1 MTPLSVR
8 NTACENSRVAAHK
21 AAHLAAHLAAHV
33 TAPATG
39 RRVAAW
45 CLAASSL
52 LLGPPGQAQTDGV
65 SPQQTL
71 PLALSYTPA
80 NTNPL
85 STSFLGVSVSADGKR
100 LTVKSTPVQGAAG
113 GRLNFGGYPWWI
125 TVADFAPYGGGP
137 GQAFNGDRYRG
148 SGELTPP
155 AGVLYTAARLK
166 PGTLNVYELTPVAM
180 SGITRG
186 YVGGWTGTLTGTITT
201 DGHRGRLQ
209 PANVVDFDLHVD
221 GVETRN

>member
-1 MTPLSVR
+1 MTPLPAPA
-8 NTACENSRVAAHK
+8 NA
-21 AAHLAAHLAAHV
+21 LV
-33 TAPATG
+33 TARSLT
-39 RRVAAW
+39 AW
-45 CLAASSL
+45 CLAAGAL
-52 LLGPPGQAQTDGV
+52 LLSLPGQAQTDG
-65 SPQQTL
+65 PAAQQTL
-71 PLALSYTPA
+71 PLALSYSPA
-80 NTNPL
+80 NTNPQ
-85 STSFLGVSVSADGKR
+85 STTFLGVSVSADGKR
-100 LTVKSTPVQGAAG
+100 LTVKTTAVQGAAG

-148 SGELTPP
+148 SGPVTPP

-180 SGITRG
+180 TGITRG

>member
-1 MTPLSVR
+1 MTTLYVPAQTPITTR
-8 NTACENSRVAAHK
+8 TWAA
-21 AAHLAAHLAAHV
+21 
-33 TAPATG
+33 T
-39 RRVAAW
+39 
-45 CLAASSL
+45 CLAAASL
-52 LLGPPGQAQTDGV
+52 LLILPGQAQAQALIPAEDPSV
-65 SPQQTL
+65 HQTL

-80 NTNPL
+80 NTNSL
-85 STSFLGVSVSADGKR
+85 ATALLGVSVSADGKR
-100 LTVKSTPVQGAAG
+100 LTVKTTAVQGAAG
-113 GRLNFGGYPWWI
+113 GRMTFGGYPWWI
-125 TVADFAPYGGGP
+125 SVADFAPYGGGP
-137 GQAFNGDRYRG
+137 GQAFNGDRWRG
-148 SGELTPP
+148 SGPLTPP
-155 AGVLYTAARLK
+155 AKVLYTAARLK